1 MENKRAIVKKD
12 NALVESA
19 RYRLS
24 VKEQRVVLTLIS
36 RIHPDD
42 ADFKDYRFKVSD
54 LFELLGFKKESLIV
68 KKRGLETVLKN
79 LKSKSIRIVTRAK
92 PGHAGREVIMFPSWI
107 VEPFIDYEADS
118 ITLRVSDL
126 LKPYLLNLQE
136 KFTRYPL
143 SEIAHFRCAYSF
155 RFLEFC
161 KNHEPRADRYD
172 LISDGRYVKTQVY
185 EIMELRRLLDIS
197 EELYPKFHN
206 FKIRVLDATQKE
218 INDRTSS
225 YFEYE
230 LVKDPEDRRRT
241 KAVKLLIYGP
251 FSLELLGVCFVWPC
265 LYCERKSSPSPR
277 TSLEISSRSSSQP
290 DNSLRRRMLN
300 IGVSERLADVILQTG
315 YDYRQLH
322 IAIDAVENYARRHKL
337 KWPDSVLNRS
347 LLEGWMSPTEEARQS
362 EARKNER
369 RLQDAEAAKV
379 LERRLVENEEEQARR
394 YEVQLERDE
403 ERKFKEYEER
413 LEIYRNDYQ
422 KREDKSIYVLGL
434 WDAFADLNEEQQVKI
449 RDEVEKIIEKNAEFR
464 DVYDLA
470 GRLIVG
476 FCISAENI

>member
-12 NALVESA
+12 NAFVESA

-36 RIHPDD
+36 RIHPED
-42 ADFKDYRFKVSD
+42 ADFKDYVFKVSD

-68 KKRGLETVLKN
+68 KKRGLEKILKN
-79 LKSKSIRIVTRAK
+79 LKSKNIRIVTRAK
-92 PGHAGREVIMFPSWI
+92 PGHAGREVVMFPSWI

-161 KNHEPRADRYD
+161 KNHEPREDRYD
-172 LISDGRYVKTQVY
+172 LISGGRYVKIQVY
-185 EIMELRRLLDIS
+185 AVMELRRLLDIP

-218 INDRTSS
+218 INGRTQS

-230 LVKDPEDRRRT
+230 LVKDSEDRRRT

-251 FSLELLGVCFVWPC
+251 FSLELLGVCYVWPC
-265 LYCERKSSPSPR
+265 LYCERKSSPPPR
-277 TSLEISSRSSSQP
+277 ALPENSSQP
-290 DNSLRRRMLN
+290 DNGLRRRMLSL
-300 IGVSERLADVILQTG
+300 GVSERLADVILQSK
-315 YDYRQLH
+315 YDYRPIR
-322 IAIDAVENYARRHKL
+322 IAIEAVENYAGRHKL
-337 KWPDSVLNRS
+337 RWPDRVLNRS
-347 LLEGWMSPTEEARQS
+347 LLEGWMSPKEEAKQAM
-362 EARKNER
+362 ARKNQEKIQAKEDSENLR
-369 RLQDAEAAKV
+369 IRLEQH
-379 LERRLVENEEEQARR
+379 EEQQARER
-394 YEVQLERDE
+394 EEKLDQDQERMLKEYDEQLEG
-403 ERKFKEYEER
+403 
-413 LEIYRNDYQ
+413 YRNAYQ
-422 KREDKSIYVLGL
+422 EREDKLSYVLGL
-434 WDAFADLNEEQQVKI
+434 WDAFDALDEEQRGKI
-449 RDEVEKIIEKNAEFR
+449 SEAAGKMIQDGAEF
-464 DVYDLA
+464 DEVYDLA

-476 FCISAENI
+476 SCIPVENI